1 MKVLEEEIQ
10 GDFYFGLIE
19 RDTYIERERERE
31 RERRGTSRAPLTLI
45 LTN

>member
-31 RERRGTSRAPLTLI
+31 REKRYIEGSVNTHPH
-45 LTN
+45 